1 MMKKI
6 NGEMDTDQLS
16 SYHANISK
24 LIWNMKGE
32 SVLRDGMAKS
42 DWGGG
47 GGGGWDKRIKNHF

>member
-6 NGEMDTDQLS
+6 NGEMDTDHLS

-32 SVLRDGMAKS
+32 SVLRDGIAKS
-42 DWGGG
+42 DGGG
-47 GGGGWDKRIKNHF
+47 IKE